1 MYKGGKRKG
10 LDGGEAEATA
20 AREVEEETHWMLP
33 AEDVRQRI
41 SYQEVHWLEEGQYL
55 LFLAHLPGC
64 EDLPDRIAA
73 ARAEGK
79 IHPEAMKVKGAAW
92 LSLAELTINKST
104 RKAKRQ
110 KQEQQE
116 QQGKG
121 GEQGGPAIKRKLSFT
136 ATAALHS
143 PVLAW
148 LEAREAQLAAE
159 AGKAGVA
166 PQVASA
172 VAVKAAA
179 AVEATA
185 GVGAAVE
192 ATAAAVEAAVAA
204 AAAAAEAA
212 VEPDVVVTNAGL
224 GVECDFCA
232 LHLPSNIADIDSL
245 SNNCTVFKRRS
256 QTRGEASAN
265 CKVWRQGLVPMAGGV
280 AKGYE
285 ADWVHN
291 PGGSRFEDR
300 VGKILSRGVNLQ
312 ETFKLHALETAK
324 RSIKFENEVT
334 SGAAPANPAFY
345 KQNSKGKEAVDTRGY
360 VWVSDTVRQPKQ
372 PDSWRLMRCASQLI
386 GLLSEKEQRHS
397 LLILILAEIS
407 PEGEVLGAASQETFF
422 DLPPPP
428 TPKQGLAT
436 EKQRF
441 FANLDDKQRSMHIWR
456 RLNPGCMESNAMLPV
471 STHTSHFTYK
481 PEQLQPLD
489 KQSYRIKT
497 EFTEYSDV
505 KVRYAQGQ
513 KH

>member
-1 MYKGGKRKG
+1 MAAGLARTFLNSLIEYLTWLTGTAQPWPGYRPLSALPSLSMASGAETQYKAAGVCCYQYSSSRKRLEVLMVFEQDRTWTLPGGKRKG
-10 LDGGEAEATA
+10 LDEGEAEATA

-41 SYQEVHWLEEGQYL
+41 SYQEVHWLEEGRYL

-185 GVGAAVE
+185 AVGAAME
-192 ATAAAVEAAVAA
+192 

-224 GVECDFCA
+224 GVEVGVGGNQGVPEMA
-232 LHLPSNIADIDSL
+232 H
-245 SNNCTVFKRRS
+245 
-256 QTRGEASAN
+256 EA
-265 CKVWRQGLVPMAGGV
+265 
-280 AKGYE
+280 
-285 ADWVHN
+285 
-291 PGGSRFEDR
+291 GGSREGGEEGQ
-300 VGKILSRGVNLQ
+300 VEGTQAAGS
-312 ETFKLHALETAK
+312 AK
-324 RSIKFENEVT
+324 QQAASEADE
-334 SGAAPANPAFY
+334 SGA
-345 KQNSKGKEAVDTRGY
+345 
-360 VWVSDTVRQPKQ
+360 
-372 PDSWRLMRCASQLI
+372 QL
-386 GLLSEKEQRHS
+386 GWG
-397 LLILILAEIS
+397 
-407 PEGEVLGAASQETFF
+407 EGWSAYS
-422 DLPPPP
+422 PPPQQLP
-428 TPKQGLAT
+428 R
-436 EKQRF
+436 RF
-441 FANLDDKQRSMHIWR
+441 
-456 RLNPGCMESNAMLPV
+456 
-471 STHTSHFTYK
+471 HT
-481 PEQLQPLD
+481 
-489 KQSYRIKT
+489 R
-497 EFTEYSDV
+497 
-505 KVRYAQGQ
+505 
-513 KH
+513 